1 MPIRLD
7 GERGPPAMT
16 TLTNQDQKFWHPRPD
31 VHEWLM
37 RRIPDSAKVLDI
49 GPGTAPFRRA
59 NMFVDW
65 RKPNDLPE
73 SKFRRIDLNRD
84 PLPFGDKAF
93 DFAYCRHVL
102 EDLYNPF
109 LLCTEMARVAMAGYI
124 QTPSPLAEVCRGVD
138 GNSPSWRG
146 YQHHRFLIWNRNGI
160 LCFLSKYPII

>member
-1 MPIRLD
+1 MFTNGLCAASPI
-7 GERGPPAMT
+7 PPRSLILGQALRRSAAPICLWT
-16 TLTNQDQKFWHPRPD
+16 GGSPTIFPRASFGG
-31 VHEWLM
+31 L
-37 RRIPDSAKVLDI
+37 ILY
-49 GPGTAPFRRA
+49 
-59 NMFVDW
+59 
-65 RKPNDLPE
+65 
-73 SKFRRIDLNRD
+73 RD

-146 YQHHRFLIWNRNGI
+146 YQHHRFLIWDRNGI
-160 LCFLSKYPII
+160 LCFLSKYPIIEYVQFANEAAI